1 MANLLTRQQVMDT
14 IAAAGIPFDKEATLV
29 QLRGLYDDVIA
40 GRAVNRSEETDAD
53 AQLNVYNN
61 VPEIG
66 ENKLSE
72 DGDRRERERMI
83 EEEEYLDRMLAIARK
98 KRELAELQQEIGQG
112 SESQDIKKWV
122 AELENVFEILQCNDR
137 EKLIAVRHLVC
148 GHARRFIDIISV
160 RSYEDIKAALLD
172 EFQCKFSLQD
182 IFNQLKSRCIKS
194 GETPRQYVTEMQYI
208 ASRADI
214 PETDLV
220 DIIIE
225 GLNDKTST
233 VSMLYGA
240 SSIRELKVLMER
252 YERKRKTIKTQK
264 SIASEVKQGQAD
276 INSVRC
282 FNCFQYGHYQDACTA
297 PRRPPNSCF
306 VCAEVGHTRHNC
318 PRRGGSNN
326 SKVAAAVGD
335 DEEPERCQLAERLA
349 PNNLVSI
356 AFHQRE
362 KCTDLISFLALFDT
376 GSPISFIRRSCVP
389 ATVEVNVDWK
399 LSCYRGMDSEAV
411 VPLLVGRDLL
421 GRMGVGLCQIETI
434 RYKKYDLLKM
444 NDQNKISIADNV
456 ISALR
461 LFDICKYPSSNS
473 EAAPI
478 IGKEYI
484 VLKGVDP
491 EVNILLDMK
500 SCEARIMAGLDEV
513 CLVDYNDLSKNIKV
527 ILAVN
532 LTEECDVGHLIN
544 IDIQLNKADADIMR
558 NLIKTMYETRGK
570 LGVGNYS
577 MEIKLKNDTPVYTR
591 PLIKLTYK
599 NVVFK
604 WTDECMNAFA
614 LLKEKLTEP
623 PVLCIFDPKRD
634 TELHTDASSYGYG
647 AVLLQKQD
655 NNKYHPV
662 A

>member
-98 KRELAELQQEIGQG
+98 KRELAELQQEIGQVGSRKFDLSMLTALINKFEG
-112 SESQDIKKWV
+112 SESQDIEKWV

-240 SSIRELKVLMER
+240 SSETTTK
-252 YERKRKTIKTQK
+252 
-264 SIASEVKQGQAD
+264 
-276 INSVRC
+276 
-282 FNCFQYGHYQDACTA
+282 
-297 PRRPPNSCF
+297 F
-306 VCAEVGHTRHNC
+306 V
-318 PRRGGSNN
+318 
-326 SKVAAAVGD
+326 
-335 DEEPERCQLAERLA
+335 
-349 PNNLVSI
+349 
-356 AFHQRE
+356 F
-362 KCTDLISFLALFDT
+362 
-376 GSPISFIRRSCVP
+376 
-389 ATVEVNVDWK
+389 
-399 LSCYRGMDSEAV
+399 
-411 VPLLVGRDLL
+411 
-421 GRMGVGLCQIETI
+421 RMC
-434 RYKKYDLLKM
+434 
-444 NDQNKISIADNV
+444 
-456 ISALR
+456 
-461 LFDICKYPSSNS
+461 
-473 EAAPI
+473 
-478 IGKEYI
+478 
-484 VLKGVDP
+484 
-491 EVNILLDMK
+491 
-500 SCEARIMAGLDEV
+500 
-513 CLVDYNDLSKNIKV
+513 
-527 ILAVN
+527 
-532 LTEECDVGHLIN
+532 
-544 IDIQLNKADADIMR
+544 
-558 NLIKTMYETRGK
+558 
-570 LGVGNYS
+570 
-577 MEIKLKNDTPVYTR
+577 
-591 PLIKLTYK
+591 
-599 NVVFK
+599 
-604 WTDECMNAFA
+604 
-614 LLKEKLTEP
+614 
-623 PVLCIFDPKRD
+623 
-634 TELHTDASSYGYG
+634 
-647 AVLLQKQD
+647 
-655 NNKYHPV
+655 
-662 A
+662 